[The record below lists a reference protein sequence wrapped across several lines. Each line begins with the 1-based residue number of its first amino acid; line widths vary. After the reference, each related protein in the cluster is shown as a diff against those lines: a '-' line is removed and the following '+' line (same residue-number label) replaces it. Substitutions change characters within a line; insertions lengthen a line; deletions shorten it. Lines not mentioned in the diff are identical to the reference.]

1 MFEIIFYQD
10 VKGNSEVV
18 SYLDELKQRSL
29 TSKTDWIKRQKILTY
44 IQALATYGTRIG
56 LPYVKHLENDL
67 WELRPLSDRIFF
79 FVWTG
84 GRFVL
89 LHHFVKKSQKTPI
102 NEIKRAHR
110 EIEDFIIRNEQNGKK
125 S

>member
-10 VKGNSEVV
+10 AKGNSEVV

-29 TSKTDWIKRQKILTY
+29 TSKTDRIKRQKILTY

-56 LPYVKHLENDL
+56 MPYVRHLENDL

-79 FVWTG
+79 FLWNEG
-84 GRFVL
+84 KFVL
-89 LHHFVKKSQKTPI
+89 LHYFVKKGQKTPA
-102 NEIKRAHR
+102 NEIKKAQK
-110 EIEDFIIRNEQNGKK
+110 EINDFLERNA
-125 S
+125 

>member
-1 MFEIIFYQD
+1 MFEIIFNQD
-10 VKGNSEVV
+10 AKGNSEVV
-18 SYLDELKQRSL
+18 SYLDELKQKSL
-29 TSKTDWIKRQKILTY
+29 TSKTDRIKRQKILTY

-79 FVWTG
+79 FVWNE

-89 LHHFVKKSQKTPI
+89 LHHFVKKSQKTPV
-102 NEIKRAHR
+102 NEIKKAHK
-110 EIEDFIIRNEQNGKK
+110 EIKDFIARNEQNG
-125 S
+125 